1 MRWIDPVWARA
12 DGRSRDLAIGVR
24 ARALCVGLSLVLGL
38 GLVAMQAH
46 ANSPFAQVPP
56 PRPVKVLAALAP
68 DIDTDAY
75 RREVGRHLYAAYPS
89 RVFRGVLPPNLFAV
103 LMTEAEIDAAG
114 RVLRVSVV
122 RPPASSAA
130 VAVPGWVIAAIE
142 RAAPYPVPAGM
153 GAGGTLTW
161 REVWLVDRSG
171 RFQVQLLSE
180 GQR

>member
-1 MRWIDPVWARA
+1 MRWIDPGSALARA
-12 DGRSRDLAIGVR
+12 KACWCDLNRLAARSAC
-24 ARALCVGLSLVLGL
+24 AMWLCVGLVT
-38 GLVAMQAH
+38 VATQAH

-56 PRPVKVLAALAP
+56 PRPAKTLAVLAP

-89 RVFRGVLPPNLFAV
+89 RVYRGRLPPNLFAV

-130 VAVPGWVIAAIE
+130 AAVPRWVIGAIE

-153 GAGGTLTW
+153 GAGTLTW

>member
-1 MRWIDPVWARA
+1 MTGTEFPRAIVRPAR
-12 DGRSRDLAIGVR
+12 RHRL
-24 ARALCVGLSLVLGL
+24 
-38 GLVAMQAH
+38 AH
-46 ANSPFAQVPP
+46 AAALAALTLALGGAPLQGTASEPFAQVPP
-56 PRPVKVLAALAP
+56 PRPARAVAVLAP
-68 DIDTDAY
+68 DIDIDAY
-75 RREVGRHLYAAYPS
+75 RRALGRHLYAAYPS
-89 RVFRGVLPPNLFAV
+89 RVFKGKLPQNLFAV

-130 VAVPGWVIAAIE
+130 AAVPGWVVGAIE

-153 GAGGTLTW
+153 GSGTLTW